1 MITAIHKAL
10 FVLALVTAVILFLAA
25 LNFIYEAFKETFHA
39 YASKVSDRM
48 RQRRLA
54 KSKCCSECAYC
65 AKKRQFY
72 DVKYDYYCTAHNKD
86 IMADSSCDFWEARQ

>member
-1 MITAIHKAL
+1 MMTAATKLLMALMVITVMLI
-10 FVLALVTAVILFLAA
+10 FLAA
-25 LNFIYEAFKETFHA
+25 LVFIYGAFNETFRA
-39 YASKVSDRM
+39 YTSKVSDRM

-72 DVKYDYYCTAHNKD
+72 DAKYDYYCTAHNKD
-86 IMADSSCDFWEARQ
+86 IMADSSCDFWEGR